1 MVKITDVTEREKER
15 ENLLEEKLKL
25 MKKHFYEDNYS
36 MHCTSLGLSF
46 HEKEKMIMNL
56 FEGNNKLTVYKKIP
70 EEKLLKFGE
79 EYEKIFGVKDFE
91 IVLDYSKLDL

>member
-1 MVKITDVTEREKER
+1 MVKIIDVTEKEKER
-15 ENLLEEKLKL
+15 ESILEKKLEL
-25 MKKHFYEDNYS
+25 MKKHFCEDNYS
-36 MHCTSLGLSF
+36 MHCSSSGLSF
-46 HEKEKMIMNL
+46 HEKENMIMIL

-79 EYEKIFGVKDFE
+79 EYERIFGVKDFE